1 MTGEVWI
8 NLKQN
13 IIDTAVNVE
22 SVSICVRTIQT
33 ILLHTVEKTKQL
45 DKMATT
51 VNKICVCALFR
62 LSNNTVLGK
71 NISLDLF
78 PQVVHKQTLGE
89 VEN

>member
-45 DKMATT
+45 IKWQPQLTKY
-51 VNKICVCALFR
+51 VFVPY
-62 LSNNTVLGK
+62 
-71 NISLDLF
+71 LD
-78 PQVVHKQTLGE
+78 
-89 VEN
+89 